1 LKNISQTI
9 LGGDR
14 LDFEQYTKE
23 DFYTPAPYEAL
34 LAIKDPFQREL
45 EINQLAEYAKTVGVT
60 GFKKLLKTFYESQKL
75 ANDTVYI
82 DNTTTFTGQPM
93 ELDVGDWRADDFGIT
108 RRTGFGEEVACPHPI
123 MPVERLVNID
133 TGIEKLKIAFSKG
146 KKWREL
152 IVDKRTL
159 ASANS
164 IVSLADMG
172 VAVTSENAKALVRYL
187 SEVENINYERIPER
201 KSVGRLGYIEDEG
214 FSPYVDGLIFDG
226 DANFRTMFS
235 AISARGKASDWVSV
249 AKECRAMSTTARI
262 MLAASFASVLVQ
274 PFGALPFFVHLWGGE
289 SGTGKTVALMLAASV
304 WGDPTVGRYI
314 QTFNSTMVGQEKT
327 AAFLN
332 SLPMLIDELQ
342 LAKDHRGRLQFNVYA
357 LAQGVGRTRGTKTGG
372 IEKTPTWG
380 NCILTTGESPLTVG
394 GDGEG
399 ALNRVIDIECRAS
412 ETVITD
418 GMRVSGTLKKSY
430 GHAGKLFVNNLTKAG
445 IMDKA
450 KGWFETIFKELS
462 NSDTT
467 EKQAIPAALI
477 IVADRLATEWFF
489 HDGEP
494 LSIEHISE
502 FLRTKASVSM
512 GERGY
517 RYICDWIAQNSAR
530 LKPVDNGET
539 YGTVDEEDGY
549 AYIISKV
556 FREACEAG
564 GFSATALLSYLKSN
578 GLIRTRGNR
587 NTIGKRIGNVNTECI
602 AMRLPTL
609 DDDENRGDFIE
620 I

>member
-1 LKNISQTI
+1 M
-9 LGGDR
+9 D
-14 LDFEQYTKE
+14 YTKD
-23 DFYTPAPYEAL
+23 DFYTPAPYEAV

-45 EINQLAEYAKTVGVT
+45 EINKLAEYAKTVGVT

-201 KSVGRLGYIEDEG
+201 KSVGRLGYIEGEG
-214 FSPYVDGLIFDG
+214 FSPFVDGLIFDG
-226 DANFRTMFS
+226 DANFRAMFS
-235 AISARGKASDWVSV
+235 AISTKGDPSDWVSIV
-249 AKECRAMSTTARI
+249 KECRAMSTTARI

-304 WGDPTVGRYI
+304 WGDPTMGRYI

-327 AAFLN
+327 ASFLN

-342 LAKDHRGRLQFNVYA
+342 LAKDHRGRVQFNVYQ

-380 NCILTTGESPLTVG
+380 NCILTTGESPLAVG

-412 ETVITD
+412 EKVITD
-418 GMRVSGTLKKSY
+418 GMRVAGVLKKSY
-430 GHAGKLFVNNLTKAG
+430 GHAGRLFVKNLGQPG
-445 IMDKA
+445 IMEKA
-450 KGWFETIFKELS
+450 KGWFKEIFKELS

-477 IVADRLATEWFF
+477 IVSDRLATEWFF
-489 HDGEP
+489 RDVEP

-517 RYICDWIAQNSAR
+517 RYMCDWVAQNAAR
-530 LKPVDNGET
+530 LRPDIETGET
-539 YGTVDEEDGY
+539 YGTVDGEH

-556 FREACEAG
+556 FREACEDG
-564 GFSATALLSYLKSN
+564 GFSAAALLSYLKAN
-578 GLIRTRGNR
+578 NLIRTRGKR
-587 NTIGKRIGNVNTECI
+587 NTVGKRIGSINTECV
-602 AMRLPTL
+602 AMKMPDVDLSDDNL
-609 DDDENRGDFIE
+609 DEPDCDFIE

>member
-1 LKNISQTI
+1 M
-9 LGGDR
+9 
-14 LDFEQYTKE
+14 DFEQYTKD

-82 DNTTTFTGQPM
+82 DNTTTFTGQSM

-133 TGIEKLKIAFSKG
+133 TGVEKLKIAYSKG
-146 KKWREL
+146 RKWREL

-304 WGDPTVGRYI
+304 WGDPAMGKYI

-450 KGWFETIFKELS
+450 KGWFEDIFKELS
-462 NSDTT
+462 KSDTT